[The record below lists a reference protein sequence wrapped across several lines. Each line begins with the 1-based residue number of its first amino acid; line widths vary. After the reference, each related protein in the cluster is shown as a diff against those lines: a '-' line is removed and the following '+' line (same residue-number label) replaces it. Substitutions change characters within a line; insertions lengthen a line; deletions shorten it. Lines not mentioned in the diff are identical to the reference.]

1 MPEEETEWGETGTVR
16 AYRVSKQSELTEKE
30 KIEEIRSY
38 DVGDLLYVLREFEK
52 NPRNFEKETV
62 QELLD
67 RLYDFGIGCI

>member
-1 MPEEETEWGETGTVR
+1 MR